1 VGGIVAIGESVRV
14 QGLALAGVIVLPGDS
29 PAEIAA
35 SWSALPEDTSVV
47 ILTPRA
53 AEAPVEVP
61 SGLMTVVMPP

>member
-1 VGGIVAIGESVRV
+1 MGSIVAIGETVRV

-29 PAEIAA
+29 SAEVAA

-53 AEAPVEVP
+53 AEALAEAPA
-61 SGLMTVVMPP
+61 GHLTVVMAP